1 MHPVRRW
8 LVLGSVALATAVS
21 LAAAQPKTR
30 VTGLFSN
37 MHWVE
42 EAGDVYGYE
51 VLIVSTG
58 DRYFATFQEA
68 QGMPGPPVVVSVRVS
83 GTTIEFEVPNS
94 DGPRTFRGTVSTRSL
109 VGAFQ
114 GSSEKL
120 VLRRGKSYWQ

>member
-1 MHPVRRW
+1 
-8 LVLGSVALATAVS
+8 
-21 LAAAQPKTR
+21 

-51 VLIVSTG
+51 VLISSTG
-58 DRYFATFQEA
+58 DSYFAAFQEA
-68 QGMPGPPVVVSVRVS
+68 QGVPLPPVVATVRVS
-83 GTTIEFEVPNS
+83 GTTVEFEVPNS
-94 DGPRTFRGTVSTRSL
+94 DGVRKFRGTVSG
-109 VGAFQ
+109 GALTGMFQ